1 MSAPDIDQLKRRFE
15 EVFGRPPRDFSESKP
30 TFVETINTMSF
41 INKLNTLERKI
52 NIIDTHIS
60 LMQEFIKDGS
70 EELAK
75 KIIQKDKFVETM
87 IQIKIVCQS
96 IINDNEDDITRDLFK
111 IFQRFFSLYDTWRNK
126 YKNGDFTMLPTCIT
140 PSKKGTGC
148 SIMGGKTRRKRTKG
162 GKTKGGKTRAGKR
175 RNKSTKRNS
184 HKRRVTKR
192 RRR

>member
-41 INKLNTLERKI
+41 INKLSTLQRKI

-60 LMQEFIKDGS
+60 LMQEYIKNGNK
-70 EELAK
+70 ELAK

-148 SIMGGKTRRKRTKG
+148 SIMGGKTRRKKAR
-162 GKTKGGKTRAGKR
+162 GGKTRRGKR
-175 RNKSTKRNS
+175 RIKSTKRNA

>member
-1 MSAPDIDQLKRRFE
+1 MSSPDIDQLKLRFE
-15 EVFGRPPRDFSESKP
+15 EVFGRPPLDFSESKP

-41 INKLNTLERKI
+41 INKMNALQRKI
-52 NIIDTHIS
+52 NTIDTHIS
-60 LMQEFIKDGS
+60 LMQEYIKNGNK
-70 EELAK
+70 EYAK
-75 KIIQKDKFVETM
+75 KTIQKNIFIETM
-87 IQIKIVCQS
+87 IQIKIICQS
-96 IINDNEDDITRDLFK
+96 IINDNENEITRELIK
-111 IFQRFFSLYDTWRNK
+111 TFQRFFSLYNEWRHK
-126 YKNGDFTMLPTCIT
+126 YMNGDFTMLPTCIT

>member
-1 MSAPDIDQLKRRFE
+1 MTLRVICLKYFN
-15 EVFGRPPRDFSESKP
+15 V
-30 TFVETINTMSF
+30 
-41 INKLNTLERKI
+41 
-52 NIIDTHIS
+52 
-60 LMQEFIKDGS
+60 
-70 EELAK
+70 
-75 KIIQKDKFVETM
+75 
-87 IQIKIVCQS
+87 
-96 IINDNEDDITRDLFK
+96 
-111 IFQRFFSLYDTWRNK
+111 FFSLYDTWRNK

-148 SIMGGKTRRKRTKG
+148 SIMGGKTRRKRTKR

>member
-1 MSAPDIDQLKRRFE
+1 
-15 EVFGRPPRDFSESKP
+15 
-30 TFVETINTMSF
+30 
-41 INKLNTLERKI
+41 
-52 NIIDTHIS
+52 
-60 LMQEFIKDGS
+60 MQEYIKNGNK
-70 EELAK
+70 ELAK

-148 SIMGGKTRRKRTKG
+148 SIMGGKTRRKRTKR